1 MPLNIENEF
10 KELRNQHTILK
21 YLKSRGS
28 SRFTESL
35 RETRFSSRTL
45 SKHLKSLCSRGLI
58 AKLGARY
65 EVTGMGLEFLGS
77 LKDQL
82 AKFDQYRKI
91 RSARSLTRDYAV
103 EVTTIGPFGSHHC
116 LGIFHIT
123 RPRVLELQE
132 RQQMDRALTKVMH
145 TITASIPKG
154 SREFGVRIT
163 GTLK

>member
-1 MPLNIENEF
+1 MPLNIANEF
-10 KELRNQHTILK
+10 RELSSQHKILSV
-21 YLKSRGS
+21 LKNRGPSRPA
-28 SRFTESL
+28 EIL

-45 SKHLKSLCSRGLI
+45 WKHLGNLPSRGLI
-58 AKLGARY
+58 VKLGARY
-65 EVTGMGLEFLGS
+65 EVTKMGLEFLTS

-82 AKFDQYRKI
+82 EKFNKDRRI
-91 RSARSLTRDYAV
+91 RSARSLTRDYVV
-103 EVTTIGPFGSHHC
+103 EVTTIGPYGSHHC

-123 RPRVLELQE
+123 RRHALDPQE
-132 RQQMDRALTKVMH
+132 HQQMDRALTRVMH